1 MSIDA
6 QMYLTKR
13 FNTMPPDMVDMVWD
27 MLPPSLRAEAED
39 KYEVLQGG
47 VIVSEEY
54 LKPVIVA
61 ALLGGINYSLYVR
74 DIYNRCAY

>member
-1 MSIDA
+1 
-6 QMYLTKR
+6 
-13 FNTMPPDMVDMVWD
+13 

-47 VIVSEEY
+47 VFEARNCGSTVR
-54 LKPVIVA
+54 
-61 ALLGGINYSLYVR
+61 GINYSLYVR